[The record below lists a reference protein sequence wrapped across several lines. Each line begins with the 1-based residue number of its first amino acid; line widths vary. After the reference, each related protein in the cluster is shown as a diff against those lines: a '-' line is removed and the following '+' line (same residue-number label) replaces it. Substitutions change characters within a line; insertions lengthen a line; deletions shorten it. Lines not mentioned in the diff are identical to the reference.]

1 MPILTA
7 SLCTLLLGLLL
18 TPLVRKL
25 AQRTGFVV
33 QPRRDRWHQ
42 RPTALLGGLAIYGSF
57 VSGCLLIAPQFSGMR
72 LILLGGTLMFL
83 IGLVDDFVPLKPAVK
98 LVAQVIT
105 SAIVVY
111 FGRRLPWTHYEAI
124 NIVVTILWLVGVTNA
139 VNLLDNM
146 DGLAGG
152 ISLIACAFLSVTFV
166 LNGQMS
172 QALLPALL
180 GGAVLGFLVYNLH
193 PATIFMGDCGS
204 LLLGFVLS
212 ASALL
217 SDYDRARNLG
227 AVLFAPML
235 ILLIP
240 IFDTCVVTV
249 ARKLAGRPISQGGR
263 DHTSHR
269 LVALGLS
276 EQRAV
281 WLLYAL
287 AIGAGTLA
295 VLARNVKI
303 EVMFWLLPSTMLV
316 LLFLGLYLGRV
327 RVYEDAPPAH
337 GFEVPNAIADFAHKR
352 RVFEILLDMALTAL
366 AYYGAYLLRFDGGIT
381 TAQIDLC
388 LRTLPLVIAAQLLF
402 LLLSGIYHGLWR
414 YAGVN
419 DLVTIAKA
427 VSAGTVATGLMVTA
441 LSSWSQTGT
450 TLFLLYG
457 LLLTVFITV
466 SRWSFRLLR
475 AVVVGASPRHPDAQ
489 PVLIYGAGD
498 RGEWLLRELLN
509 NAELRCIPVGFLDDD
524 LRKEGRRIH
533 GCRIFSRT
541 ELSEVMTKYQ
551 VTEVLVS
558 TTQIPAAQL
567 QELRTLGLKVSRL
580 HIRLER
586 EPELARRNSTASGS
600 ELSDWQIV

>member
-7 SLCTLLLGLLL
+7 GLCTLLFGLLL
-18 TPLVRKL
+18 TPFVRKL
-25 AQRTGFVV
+25 AHRTGFVV
-33 QPRRDRWHQ
+33 QPRKDRWHQ
-42 RPTALLGGLAIYGSF
+42 RPTALLGGMAIYGAF

-83 IGLVDDFVPLKPAVK
+83 IGLIDDFAPLKPAVK

-105 SAIVVY
+105 SAVVVY
-111 FGRRLPWTHYEAI
+111 FGRRLPWTQYEGI
-124 NIVVTILWLVGVTNA
+124 NIVITILWLVGVTNA

-152 ISLIACAFLSVTFV
+152 VSLIACAFLSVTFV
-166 LNGQMS
+166 LNGQAS

-217 SDYDRARNLG
+217 SDFDRARNLG
-227 AVLFAPML
+227 AVLLAPML

-295 VLARNVKI
+295 VLARNAKI
-303 EVMFWLLPSTMLV
+303 EVLFWLLPCTLLV

-327 RVYEDAPPAH
+327 RVYEDEPPAN

-352 RVFEILLDMALTAL
+352 RVFEILLDMALTSL

-381 TAQIDLC
+381 TAQIELC

-419 DLVTIAKA
+419 DLLTIAKA
-427 VSAGTVATGLMVTA
+427 GVAGTGAAALIVSALHG
-441 LSSWSQTGT
+441 WSLTGT
-450 TLFLLYG
+450 TMFLLYG
-457 LLLTVFITV
+457 LLLMTFITA

-475 AVVVGASPRHPDAQ
+475 AVVVGSTPRHPNAQ

-509 NAELRCIPVGFLDDD
+509 NADLRCVPVGFLDDD
-524 LRKEGRRIH
+524 TRKEGRRIH
-533 GCRIFSRT
+533 GCRIFART
-541 ELSEVMTKYQ
+541 ELVALMAKHQ

-558 TTQIPAAQL
+558 TPQIPTARL
-567 QELRTLGLKVSRL
+567 QELRALGLQVSRL

-586 EPELARRNSTASGS
+586 ESEFAEAAPRAVAS
-600 ELSDWQIV
+600 